1 MLEEPRPSFSST
13 ECHIRRPLVRIK
25 VVPASFGLEGF
36 EDAIWEATEDL
47 LTQTSSD
54 SDAKCRAVTFIV
66 AAPDLSDPILMEKG
80 KESPQVEFEPDR
92 FRSFALTLRDKLR
105 VFSEIEGAPS
115 LMDEI
120 ELMSYHPLWKKDNS
134 KSSISTAIVKIDGSS
149 SHGCKYF
156 PYPSVSV
163 SMDVPV

>member
-120 ELMSYHPLWKKDNS
+120 E
-134 KSSISTAIVKIDGSS
+134 
-149 SHGCKYF
+149 
-156 PYPSVSV
+156 
-163 SMDVPV
+163 